1 MRISCISIKY
11 ISFGVCNIAQYLYYL
26 FYSGFCS
33 FIKDANNYVLLSPL
47 FMVLSQSY
55 SYFSTPVIPPGLP
68 LAVKPL

>member
-47 FMVLSQSY
+47 FMVLSHCLILTFLHRLFPQG
-55 SYFSTPVIPPGLP
+55 FL
-68 LAVKPL
+68 